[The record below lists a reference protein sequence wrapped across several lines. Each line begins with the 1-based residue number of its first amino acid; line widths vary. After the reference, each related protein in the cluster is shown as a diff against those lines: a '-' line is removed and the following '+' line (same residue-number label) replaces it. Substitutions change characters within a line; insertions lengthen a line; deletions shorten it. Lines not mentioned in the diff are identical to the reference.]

1 MSTRCTEERY
11 LRSEEGLCHESE
23 HFKERHF
30 ETLNIKRKARPFSK
44 SFVSPHCE
52 KKKKKNTLI
61 KNNTWYHQ

>member
-44 SFVSPHCE
+44 SFVSPHCVQQREEEEEE
-52 KKKKKNTLI
+52 KEE
-61 KNNTWYHQ
+61 HSR

>member
-1 MSTRCTEERY
+1 MSTRVAQKSDICDQKKVSVTN
-11 LRSEEGLCHESE
+11 LSTL
-23 HFKERHF
+23 KERHF

-61 KNNTWYHQ
+61 KNNT